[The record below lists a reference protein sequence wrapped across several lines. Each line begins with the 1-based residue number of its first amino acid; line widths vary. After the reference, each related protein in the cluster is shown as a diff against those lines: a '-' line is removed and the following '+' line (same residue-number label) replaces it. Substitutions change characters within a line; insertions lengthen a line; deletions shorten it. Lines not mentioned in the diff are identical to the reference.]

1 MEGRRVS
8 SRNQKYNPLFI
19 LFLCLVA
26 AILVLLILSLVL
38 GIRLGSSGKK
48 LKAANAQITQLE
60 QEVAQLQDDL
70 AALRDR
76 APSNVPETNIPD
88 TVESGIGISPQGGVG
103 TDVPPQGG
111 LSADPPVSANASGT
125 SWLDLSGHS
134 EVRIAPTKLLDG
146 YATYYTTAGV
156 NLRSG
161 PATSYG
167 RITTVDFGEPVQVA
181 AKEGNWSFVKTGKY
195 FGWISS
201 DYLSTKQPTPA
212 VSTGTKT
219 GGGTSSR
226 TEATS
231 GSLKTR

>member
-38 GIRLGSSGKK
+38 GIRLGSTSKK
-48 LKAANAQITQLE
+48 LKTANAQITQLE
-60 QEVAQLQDDL
+60 QEITQLQDDL
-70 AALRDR
+70 AVLREP
-76 APSNVPETNIPD
+76 APSNVPGTVVPD
-88 TVESGIGISPQGGVG
+88 TVESNVD
-103 TDVPPQGG
+103 TDAPPQGG
-111 LSADPPVSANASGT
+111 IDAGTASDTANGT
-125 SWLDLSGHS
+125 AGSSSSWLNLSGHS
-134 EVRIAPTKLLDG
+134 EVRVAPTNLLSG
-146 YATYYTTAGV
+146 YTTYYTTAGV

-201 DYLSTKQPTPA
+201 DYLSTKEPTPT

>member
-38 GIRLGSSGKK
+38 GIRLGSTSKK
-48 LKAANAQITQLE
+48 LKTANAQITQLE
-60 QEVAQLQDDL
+60 QEITQLQDDL
-70 AALRDR
+70 AALREP
-76 APSNVPETNIPD
+76 APSNVPDTVVPD
-88 TVESGIGISPQGGVG
+88 TVESSVD
-103 TDVPPQGG
+103 TDAPPQGG
-111 LSADPPVSANASGT
+111 IDAGT
-125 SWLDLSGHS
+125 AGSSSSWLNLSGHS
-134 EVRIAPTKLLDG
+134 EVRVAPTNLLSG
-146 YATYYTTAGV
+146 YTTYYTTAGV

-161 PATSYG
+161 PATSYD

-201 DYLSTKQPTPA
+201 DYLSTKEPTPT

-219 GGGTSSR
+219 GGGTSTR
-226 TEATS
+226 AEATS

>member
-38 GIRLGSSGKK
+38 GIRLGSSAKK
-48 LKAANAQITQLE
+48 LKTANAQITQLE
-60 QEVAQLQDDL
+60 QEVTQLQDDL
-70 AALRDR
+70 AALRER
-76 APSNVPETNIPD
+76 AASNVPEASLPD
-88 TVESGIGISPQGGVG
+88 TVDSSSVD

-111 LSADPPVSANASGT
+111 VDTNVPTVPTAPANAGT
-125 SWLDLSGHS
+125 AAAGSSWLNLSGHS
-134 EVRIAPTKLLDG
+134 EVRVAPTNLLSG

-167 RITTVDFGEPVQVA
+167 RITTVDLGERVQVA
-181 AKEGNWSFVKTGKY
+181 AKEGNWAFVKTGSY
-195 FGWISS
+195 FGWISL
-201 DYLSTKQPTPA
+201 DYLSTKEPGPI
-212 VSTGTKT
+212 VSSS
-219 GGGTSSR
+219 TSTR
-226 TEATS
+226 AEATS

>member
-1 MEGRRVS
+1 M
-8 SRNQKYNPLFI
+8 
-19 LFLCLVA
+19 
-26 AILVLLILSLVL
+26 LLILSLVL
-38 GIRLGSSGKK
+38 GIRLGSTSKK
-48 LKAANAQITQLE
+48 LKTANAQITQLE
-60 QEVAQLQDDL
+60 QEITQLQDDL
-70 AALRDR
+70 AVLREP
-76 APSNVPETNIPD
+76 APSNVPGTVVPD
-88 TVESGIGISPQGGVG
+88 TVESNVD
-103 TDVPPQGG
+103 TDAPPQGG
-111 LSADPPVSANASGT
+111 IDAGTASDTANGT
-125 SWLDLSGHS
+125 AGSSSSWLNLSGHS
-134 EVRIAPTKLLDG
+134 EVRVAPTNLLSG
-146 YATYYTTAGV
+146 YTTYYTTAGV

-201 DYLSTKQPTPA
+201 DYLSTKEPTPT

-219 GGGTSSR
+219 GGGTTSR